1 MMRVALNFAIML
13 EQVKAKGFKEE
24 AVSKALETEDFAFF
38 QNCGNGLPDW
48 QTLFS
53 YYKDNKASVKAI
65 MQDDYE
71 ITFLT
76 KGTLKRLI
84 LLKYQLVEGETMR
97 TAANQL
103 ELLHC
108 RRNPFSNLQRY

>member
-48 QTLFS
+48 QTLFPII
-53 YYKDNKASVKAI
+53 KTIKLAS
-65 MQDDYE
+65 
-71 ITFLT
+71 
-76 KGTLKRLI
+76 KRLCKMI
-84 LLKYQLVEGETMR
+84 MK
-97 TAANQL
+97 
-103 ELLHC
+103 
-108 RRNPFSNLQRY
+108 